1 MSYDDEYG
9 DYGFDDSDSEKDDY
23 ADSDDDKESERD
35 DYPDYDGDDFPDYDG
50 DDGAEMDDHA
60 DSDDDNES
68 ERDDYPDYDGDD
80 GAEMD
85 DHADSDNESER
96 DDYPDYDGDDGAEMD
111 DHADSD
117 DDNESER
124 DDNPDYDGDDG
135 AEMDDHADS
144 DNESERD
151 EYPDYDGDDGAEMD
165 DYADSDDDNESEMDN
180 NPDSDD
186 NESDSDCNYEDDLYD
201 DYGSAERIN
210 KATLNNKQY
219 SKQEKIEKI
228 AALKPGNYKNVTVK
242 HKPKIQKLFE
252 MWENVKTLHSND
264 SEMLITEVQSNCV
277 CFQDEFLIGRGCEG
291 TKVYICL
298 GSDGIER
305 AIKRLPKDLCQT
317 FLKNERDILTSPN
330 AVDSPRIVNY
340 WFYDEISSPD
350 FGYLILNLYE
360 QNLDEYINEKGK
372 TMTEAQTQ
380 KMIRQILEG
389 LKALHSREPR
399 SLHRDLKP
407 SNILV
412 DVNGDLALSDF
423 GIGKFF
429 PKQGIL
435 YNVKWQIPVIA
446 D

>member
-1 MSYDDEYG
+1 MSYDDDYG

-23 ADSDDDKESERD
+23 AN
-35 DYPDYDGDDFPDYDG
+35 
-50 DDGAEMDDHA
+50 
-60 DSDDDNES
+60 SDDDNES
-68 ERDDYPDYDGDD
+68 ERDDYPGYDEDDGAERDDNPDYDSDDDYLIYEEDD

-85 DHADSDNESER
+85 DNGSADSDGDNESEMDDYPDYDEDDGAER
-96 DDYPDYDGDDGAEMD
+96 DDYPDYDDDDEAEMD
-111 DHADSD
+111 D
-117 DDNESER
+117 
-124 DDNPDYDGDDG
+124 NPD
-135 AEMDDHADS
+135 S
-144 DNESERD
+144 
-151 EYPDYDGDDGAEMD
+151 
-165 DYADSDDDNESEMDN
+165 
-180 NPDSDD
+180 DSDD
-186 NESDSDCNYEDDLYD
+186 NESDRDYYEDDLYD
-201 DYGSAERIN
+201 DYGSAERIS
-210 KATLNNKQY
+210 KETLNNKQY

-252 MWENVKTLHSND
+252 MWENVKTESSND

-291 TKVYICL
+291 TEVYICL

-305 AIKRLPKDLCQT
+305 AIKRLPKHLCQT
-317 FLKNERDILTSPN
+317 FLKNERDILSSRN
-330 AVDSPRIVNY
+330 AVDSPQIVNY
-340 WFYDEISSPD
+340 WFYDDTSNPD

-429 PKQGIL
+429 PEQGIF
-435 YNVKWQIPVIA
+435 IM
-446 D
+446 